1 LFHASGVGL
10 PYTVLGRGTGLFIRT
25 VIGIFE
31 LTSEEL
37 ISLYPTMPVEVQM
50 IDRKNIQISK
60 NHVVHLLAGRKDKEA
75 QKFVKSLYKSETKVS

>member
-1 LFHASGVGL
+1 M
-10 PYTVLGRGTGLFIRT
+10 FIRT

-37 ISLYPTMPVEVQM
+37 IGLYPTMPASDPVE
-50 IDRKNIQISK
+50 DRKNITLSK
-60 NHVVHLLAGRKDKEA
+60 EHVVHLLAGRKDKEA